1 MRTQDAMKKR
11 HMQLWEAYLI
21 LNNPKTA
28 YTKEEFEEAKRL
40 VRVESVESEDKK
52 CIKAD

>member
-21 LNNPKTA
+21 LNNPITA
-28 YTKEEFEEAKRL
+28 CTKEELEEAKRL
-40 VRVESVESEDKK
+40 VRVESEED
-52 CIKAD
+52 DNV